1 MTHSHVPFWI
11 AADLLA
17 QAQAYGIDL
26 PSDFSAG
33 LVDIV
38 RDEQRR
44 WVTGQRDAE
53 DEQRREARRRESAR
67 RGWF

>member
-26 PSDFSAG
+26 PSDFAAG

-53 DEQRREARRRESAR
+53 DALRREARRRESAR